1 MIYFFYVIFRT
12 KYSKEVILS
21 ISISVL
27 KVVGDM
33 DGIVSDR
40 VKIKPIIFISFTV
53 CLTDKV

>member
-1 MIYFFYVIFRT
+1 M
-12 KYSKEVILS
+12 S

-53 CLTDKV
+53 CLTDKVWENLACKD